1 VIRKV
6 KVKESIEKKNKM
18 ATIRMSHPY
27 YRRDDHAVSK
37 YGAPILAFVITIL
50 FISFAFFGH
59 SDGYQKE
66 RQSPIKA
73 EAEISKMNLNDDNN
87 HILLPIDDSNDN
99 NDNNEEKKKKKK
111 YSLTLPRRMH
121 LPNFFSPQQQT
132 TGEEQLGLGARDE
145 TNFKLTTN
153 DLLLDDKVFDDPK
166 NPLVGF
172 ACSYDRIPAADTRT
186 YHVKSFTPVVT
197 NEEAT
202 HHVTVFACNAKRMYK
217 KFGLTT
223 GQFYG
228 SDQCGTWPFYGEPDS
243 PCLEI
248 SWAYDKGAGTF
259 TYPATFGYKVGKDT
273 AFDMFLTQVHYLYPM
288 NKPIKMWN
296 DDTGAIIKLNPYRPD
311 VVDAGVLTIMKTT
324 MKLKPG
330 KDETLVHYSV
340 GQENEVYANH
350 LKDDFIQKAEDGSLL
365 EDSNAGVTILA
376 VHLHAHDSAK
386 RMKLSVESPL
396 GDKYIVKYID
406 EYGGY
411 GKDQNFFL
419 LNNRVRVRKEDSIV
433 VDCTFDTSKI
443 KNDVYY
449 GTNHN
454 EEMCGPILMYYPK
467 KVLGADLDQTGYF
480 SGIHSNSVMV

>member
-1 VIRKV
+1 
-6 KVKESIEKKNKM
+6 
-18 ATIRMSHPY
+18 
-27 YRRDDHAVSK
+27 
-37 YGAPILAFVITIL
+37 
-50 FISFAFFGH
+50 
-59 SDGYQKE
+59 
-66 RQSPIKA
+66 
-73 EAEISKMNLNDDNN
+73 
-87 HILLPIDDSNDN
+87 
-99 NDNNEEKKKKKK
+99 
-111 YSLTLPRRMH
+111 
-121 LPNFFSPQQQT
+121 
-132 TGEEQLGLGARDE
+132 
-145 TNFKLTTN
+145 
-153 DLLLDDKVFDDPK
+153 
-166 NPLVGF
+166 
-172 ACSYDRIPAADTRT
+172 
-186 YHVKSFTPVVT
+186 
-197 NEEAT
+197 
-202 HHVTVFACNAKRMYK
+202 
-217 KFGLTT
+217 
-223 GQFYG
+223 
-228 SDQCGTWPFYGEPDS
+228 
-243 PCLEI
+243 
-248 SWAYDKGAGTF
+248 
-259 TYPATFGYKVGKDT
+259 
-273 AFDMFLTQVHYLYPM
+273 M

-411 GKDQNFFL
+411 GTDQNFFL